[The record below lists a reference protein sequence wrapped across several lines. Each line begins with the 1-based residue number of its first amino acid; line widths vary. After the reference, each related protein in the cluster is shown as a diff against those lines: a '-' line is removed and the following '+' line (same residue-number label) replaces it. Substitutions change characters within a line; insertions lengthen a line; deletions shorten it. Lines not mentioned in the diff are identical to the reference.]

1 MLGLSQMLELAQQS
15 RQPPGADAGKIDM
28 SFKTAQHSRYQV
40 LTDKTLARLANA
52 ERGIDREVL
61 EVFCKRVLPVTF
73 LDWMC
78 KP

>member
-1 MLGLSQMLELAQQS
+1 MLGLPQMLELAQQQTPIS
-15 RQPPGADAGKIDM
+15 DAGKIDM
-28 SFKTAQHSRYQV
+28 SFKTAQHSRYQA

-52 ERGIDREVL
+52 DREIDRDVL
-61 EVFCKRVLPVTF
+61 EVFCKRVLAVTF